1 MKIKNAMIDVETLA
15 VDWNAVVL
23 TIGAVK
29 FNPFTNDIDSKFHVK
44 LDVDSQIE
52 KGRVTDERTLA
63 WWGQQEE
70 SVKSKAF
77 SPEGRIDVGEALDKL
92 SAWAADTHRVW
103 CQGPSFDFPIVDSL
117 YRQYDRQIPWKF
129 WNQRD
134 ARTVTGLL
142 AEDIKNKIKF
152 EAHDAAEDCIAQ
164 AKCVQYV
171 YNKLGVCHTV

>member
-1 MKIKNAMIDVETLA
+1 M
-15 VDWNAVVL
+15 
-23 TIGAVK
+23 
-29 FNPFTNDIDSKFHVK
+29 S
-44 LDVDSQIE
+44 
-52 KGRVTDERTLA
+52 
-63 WWGQQEE
+63 EE
-70 SVKSKAF
+70 SKQSKEEVQANLRKLEAETKKIEAETRQALAEAAKAEAEVREAELDAWSCERAVQKKLASDEENHLYRFDGEVSKSSVNRCMA
-77 SPEGRIDVGEALDKL
+77 KL
-92 SAWAADTHRVW
+92 TEWSRDTHRVW

-142 AEDIKNKIKF
+142 AEDIKSKINF
-152 EAHDAAEDCIAQ
+152 NAHDAAEDCVAQ